1 MRSVKERHMG
11 QLEAYV
17 RGLYRRPRLR
27 QLFLELTLQCNER
40 CFHCGSSCTPQRPED
55 LLTLGEYKAVLDQ
68 VKEDFDLNK
77 LQLCITGGEPLLRP
91 DFLKFWVNADQI
103 VIGILRIISALISS
117 LFLAIHKVLQEK
129 VTKSEH
135 IFSGRRHRRFDQRL
149 LKP

>member
-91 DFLKFWVNADQI
+91 DFFE
-103 VIGILRIISALISS
+103 ILGKR
-117 LFLAIHKVLQEK
+117 
-129 VTKSEH
+129 
-135 IFSGRRHRRFDQRL
+135 
-149 LKP
+149 